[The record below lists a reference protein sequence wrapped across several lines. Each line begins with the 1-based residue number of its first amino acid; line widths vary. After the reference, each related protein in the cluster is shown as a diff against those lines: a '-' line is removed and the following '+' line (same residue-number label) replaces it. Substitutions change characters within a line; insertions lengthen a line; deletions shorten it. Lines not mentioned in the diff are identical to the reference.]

1 MEITR
6 VWIEEGCVTCGNSE
20 EVCPEV
26 FEIDIE
32 ADPDIAK
39 QAGINGTPTVQL
51 FQSKV
56 LKAQWRGVKQRSEFK
71 QAIESILEIN
81 K

>member
-1 MEITR
+1 MGIIR

-32 ADPDIAK
+32 A
-39 QAGINGTPTVQL
+39 GT
-51 FQSKV
+51 
-56 LKAQWRGVKQRSEFK
+56 
-71 QAIESILEIN
+71 AIVNDFEDFSTYADKIRLAAESCPVNVIKFEEN
-81 K
+81 

>member
-1 MEITR
+1 MGITR

-32 ADPDIAK
+32 A
-39 QAGINGTPTVQL
+39 GTAIVHD
-51 FQSKV
+51 
-56 LKAQWRGVKQRSEFK
+56 SEDYSTYSDK
-71 QAIESILEIN
+71 IRLAAESCPVNVIKYE
-81 K
+81 

>member
-20 EVCPEV
+20 EVCPEI

-32 ADPDIAK
+32 A
-39 QAGINGTPTVQL
+39 GT
-51 FQSKV
+51 
-56 LKAQWRGVKQRSEFK
+56 
-71 QAIESILEIN
+71 AIVHESDDFSTYADKIRLAAESCPVNVI
-81 K
+81 KYE

>member
-1 MEITR
+1 MGIIR

-32 ADPDIAK
+32 A
-39 QAGINGTPTVQL
+39 GTAV
-51 FQSKV
+51 V
-56 LKAQWRGVKQRSEFK
+56 NDSEDFSSYEEK
-71 QAIESILEIN
+71 IRLAAESCPVNVIKFEEN
-81 K
+81 

>member
-1 MEITR
+1 MGIIR

-32 ADPDIAK
+32 A
-39 QAGINGTPTVQL
+39 GT
-51 FQSKV
+51 
-56 LKAQWRGVKQRSEFK
+56 
-71 QAIESILEIN
+71 AIVRDCEDFFAYEEKIRLAAESCPVDVIKFEEI
-81 K
+81 

>member
-20 EVCPEV
+20 EVCREV

-32 ADPDIAK
+32 A
-39 QAGINGTPTVQL
+39 GTAIVHD
-51 FQSKV
+51 
-56 LKAQWRGVKQRSEFK
+56 SEDYSTYSDK
-71 QAIESILEIN
+71 IRLAAESCPVNVIKYE
-81 K
+81 

>member
-20 EVCPEV
+20 EVCPEI

-32 ADPDIAK
+32 A
-39 QAGINGTPTVQL
+39 GTAIVKDSDEFSEYSEKIRLAADSCPV
-51 FQSKV
+51 
-56 LKAQWRGVKQRSEFK
+56 GVIKFEEK
-71 QAIESILEIN
+71 
-81 K
+81 

>member
-1 MEITR
+1 MGIIR

-32 ADPDIAK
+32 A
-39 QAGINGTPTVQL
+39 GTSTVINSDDLTAHEEKIRLAANCCPVNVIK
-51 FQSKV
+51 F
-56 LKAQWRGVKQRSEFK
+56 E
-71 QAIESILEIN
+71 ED
-81 K
+81 

>member
-1 MEITR
+1 MGIIR

-20 EVCPEV
+20 EVCPEI

-32 ADPDIAK
+32 A
-39 QAGINGTPTVQL
+39 GTAIVRESVD
-51 FQSKV
+51 FSSY
-56 LKAQWRGVKQRSEFK
+56 SEK
-71 QAIESILEIN
+71 IRLAAESCPVDVIKFEE

>member
-1 MEITR
+1 MGIIR

-32 ADPDIAK
+32 AGTSTVINSDDLTVHEEKIRLAAK
-39 QAGINGTPTVQL
+39 CCPVNVIK
-51 FQSKV
+51 F
-56 LKAQWRGVKQRSEFK
+56 E
-71 QAIESILEIN
+71 ED
-81 K
+81 

>member
-1 MEITR
+1 MGIIR

-32 ADPDIAK
+32 A
-39 QAGINGTPTVQL
+39 GTAIVHD
-51 FQSKV
+51 
-56 LKAQWRGVKQRSEFK
+56 SEDYSPYSDK
-71 QAIESILEIN
+71 IRLAAESCPVNVIKYE
-81 K
+81 

>member
-1 MEITR
+1 MAIKR

-32 ADPDIAK
+32 AGTSAV
-39 QAGINGTPTVQL
+39 INSDDLTVHEEKIRL
-51 FQSKV
+51 
-56 LKAQWRGVKQRSEFK
+56 A
-71 QAIESILEIN
+71 AICCPVNVIKFEED
-81 K
+81 

>member
-1 MEITR
+1 MGIIR

-32 ADPDIAK
+32 AGTAIV
-39 QAGINGTPTVQL
+39 INVDDLSGYDEKIRLAADSCPVNVI
-51 FQSKV
+51 KY
-56 LKAQWRGVKQRSEFK
+56 E
-71 QAIESILEIN
+71 
-81 K
+81 

>member
-1 MEITR
+1 MGIIR

-32 ADPDIAK
+32 EGTAIVINVDDLSAYESKIRLAADSCPVNVIK
-39 QAGINGTPTVQL
+39 Y
-51 FQSKV
+51 
-56 LKAQWRGVKQRSEFK
+56 E
-71 QAIESILEIN
+71 
-81 K
+81 

>member
-1 MEITR
+1 MSIKR

-32 ADPDIAK
+32 VGTAIVLDSADFS
-39 QAGINGTPTVQL
+39 NY
-51 FQSKV
+51 
-56 LKAQWRGVKQRSEFK
+56 SEKIRLAAASCPVNVIKF
-71 QAIESILEIN
+71 EEN
-81 K
+81 

>member
-20 EVCPEV
+20 EVCPEI

-32 ADPDIAK
+32 AGTAIVKDSDEFSAYSIAYFL
-39 QAGINGTPTVQL
+39 N
-51 FQSKV
+51 FS
-56 LKAQWRGVKQRSEFK
+56 
-71 QAIESILEIN
+71 
-81 K
+81 